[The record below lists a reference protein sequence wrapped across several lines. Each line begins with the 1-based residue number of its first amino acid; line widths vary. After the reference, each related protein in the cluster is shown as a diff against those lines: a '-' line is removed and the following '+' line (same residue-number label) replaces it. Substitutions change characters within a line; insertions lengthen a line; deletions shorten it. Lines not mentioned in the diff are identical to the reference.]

1 MSTTAG
7 WVGPTVAIAL
17 VVIALAFIAIALF
30 TVKMLMV
37 ASKETRELSEELSK
51 LRAELQPALEGIRRV
66 AEATSEV
73 TGRVRTEID
82 EYLAASRRFRR
93 GLERGA
99 RRARGRLADLES
111 LYEVVHGEVEHTA
124 LDVAS
129 RLRSLRRGGGM
140 MTQVRRMLRRAKR

>member
-1 MSTTAG
+1 MSTTAS
-7 WVGPTVAIAL
+7 WVGPTVAVAL

-51 LRAELQPALEGIRRV
+51 LRSELQPALEGIRKV
-66 AEATSEV
+66 ADATSAV
-73 TGRVRTEID
+73 TGKVHTEID

-111 LYEVVHGEVEHTA
+111 LYEVVHGEVEHSA

-140 MTQVRRMLRRAKR
+140 ITQVRRMLRRGRR

>member
-1 MSTTAG
+1 MPTTAS

-17 VVIALAFIAIALF
+17 VVIALVLIGITIFA
-30 TVKMLMV
+30 VRMLIV
-37 ASKETRELSEELSK
+37 VDKEVRELSEEIAKIRSD
-51 LRAELQPALEGIRRV
+51 LRPALEGVRKL

-73 TGRVRTEID
+73 SGRVRSEIE
-82 EYLAASRRFRR
+82 EYLAASRRLRR
-93 GLERGA
+93 NLERGA

-140 MTQVRRMLRRAKR
+140 MTRVRRMLRRAKR

>member
-1 MSTTAG
+1 MSTTAS

-17 VVIALAFIAIALF
+17 VVIALVLIGITAFA
-30 TVKMLMV
+30 VRMLIV
-37 ASKETRELSEELSK
+37 VDKEVRELSEELSK
-51 LRAELQPALEGIRRV
+51 LRSELQPAMEGIRRV

-82 EYLAASRRFRR
+82 EYLHASRRFRR

-140 MTQVRRMLRRAKR
+140 MMQVRRMLRRAKR

>member
-1 MSTTAG
+1 MSTTAS

-17 VVIALAFIAIALF
+17 VVIALAFIGIALF

-37 ASKETRELSEELSK
+37 ASKETRELAEELSK
-51 LRAELQPALEGIRRV
+51 LRSELQPAIEGIRRV

-73 TGRVRTEID
+73 SGRVRSEVE

-129 RLRSLRRGGGM
+129 RLRTLRRGGGM
-140 MTQVRRMLRRAKR
+140 FTRVRRMLRRGRR

>member
-1 MSTTAG
+1 MPTTAG

-17 VVIALAFIAIALF
+17 VVIALAIIAITLF
-30 TVKMLMV
+30 TVRMLIAV
-37 ASKETRELSEELSK
+37 DKETRELAEELHK
-51 LRAELQPALEGIRRV
+51 LRSDLGPAMEGIRKV

-73 TGRVRTEID
+73 TGRVRAEID
-82 EYLAASRRFRR
+82 EYLHASRRFRR

-140 MTQVRRMLRRAKR
+140 VTQVRRMLRRAKR

>member
-1 MSTTAG
+1 MSTTAS
-7 WVGPTVAIAL
+7 WVGPTVAVAL

-30 TVKMLMV
+30 TVKMLIAV
-37 ASKETRELSEELSK
+37 DKETRELSQELHK
-51 LRAELQPALEGIRRV
+51 LRSDLGPAMEGIRTI
-66 AEATSEV
+66 AEVGSKISGKV
-73 TGRVRTEID
+73 SGEID
-82 EYLAASRRFRR
+82 EYLSASRRLRR
-93 GLERGA
+93 NLERGA

-140 MTQVRRMLRRAKR
+140 IRQVRRMLRRGRR

>member
-1 MSTTAG
+1 MSTTAS

-17 VVIALAFIAIALF
+17 VVIALVLMGITAFA
-30 TVKMLMV
+30 VRMLIV
-37 ASKETRELSEELSK
+37 VDKEVRELSEEVAKIRSDLRPAVEGVRK
-51 LRAELQPALEGIRRV
+51 L

-73 TGRVRTEID
+73 TARVRTEID
-82 EYLAASRRFRR
+82 EYLHASRRFRR

-129 RLRSLRRGGGM
+129 RLRTLRRGGGM
-140 MTQVRRMLRRAKR
+140 MMQVRRMLRRAKR